1 MNEELLQGF
10 ELYKQWADLFYN
22 QLTKDDW
29 NRLYERKDLSAE
41 EQELVDSWNRDY
53 ADPTALINQAY
64 NYMYKLVESG
74 RTDELPED
82 IKQLVRNWNN

>member
-1 MNEELLQGF
+1 MNEELIQGF

-53 ADPTALINQAY
+53 SDPTTLINQAY

-74 RTDELPED
+74 RVDELPDD
-82 IKQLVRNWNN
+82 IKQLVKNWN

>member
-1 MNEELLQGF
+1 MNEELRQGF

-41 EQELVDSWNRDY
+41 EQKLVDSWNRDY
-53 ADPTALINQAY
+53 SDPTALINQAY